1 MSDELTLE
9 EIAEIFHNVWLHADQ
24 QGEQETRV
32 MAYIAAL
39 RAKVEALQTCI
50 EDRDRDIIKQ
60 AQAALR
66 GEPGGG

>member
-1 MSDELTLE
+1 MSDELTRE
-9 EIAEIFHNVWLHADQ
+9 QVEIAVMQASNTGSIEPLKRIL
-24 QGEQETRV
+24 ETD
-32 MAYIAAL
+32 AAL

>member
-1 MSDELTLE
+1 
-9 EIAEIFHNVWLHADQ
+9 
-24 QGEQETRV
+24 
-32 MAYIAAL
+32 
-39 RAKVEALQTCI
+39 VEALQTCI